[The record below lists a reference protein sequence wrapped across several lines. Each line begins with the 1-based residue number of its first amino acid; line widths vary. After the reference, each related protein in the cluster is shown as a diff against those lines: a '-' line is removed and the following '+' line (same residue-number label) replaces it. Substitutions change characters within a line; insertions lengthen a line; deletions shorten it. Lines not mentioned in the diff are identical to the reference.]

1 MQSSVFDES
10 HRQPMIIPKFNP
22 APKDASEE
30 LGYLNDTFMSMDGNS
45 AHIPRI
51 IRAMITRRLH
61 QTYQEELVIAHDKG
75 KNHMEALTELLHDY
89 ALEHNRTTYGTL
101 DVYTTVVVEGAQVV
115 GYVSLWNGTTAP
127 GTMRVTVDGVN
138 EISVQLAKYLMS
150 RSVRDERK
158 ITRLYAT
165 RHGIAESSVNFA
177 PPKLNIPS
185 EVLFPQLAKSPERM
199 VEDFLASRDNVLILL
214 GEPGTGKSTYAK
226 LMLMHK
232 VYPEK
237 RDVTVVDS
245 IAAVEDEGLI
255 SRIYTMVPG
264 SIVILED
271 IDVILKPRSDGNSI
285 MSSLLNAAEGIASPD
300 VKFIINTNLR
310 NLDNIDAA
318 IRRPGRCYDHVSFA
332 PLTPGQQRVLLDHMG
347 YQDDEVSTGNRTLAD
362 TMARRTLSH
371 VPSGMGFVR

>member
-1 MQSSVFDES
+1 MLTERFNTTR
-10 HRQPMIIPKFNP
+10 RQPVIIPTFNP
-22 APKDASEE
+22 TPKDASEE
-30 LGYLNDTFMSMDGNS
+30 LGYLNDTCMSMDGNT

-51 IRAMITRRLH
+51 VRAMITRRLH
-61 QTYQEELVIAHDKG
+61 QMHLEELVIAHDKG
-75 KNHMEALTELLHDY
+75 RNHTDALMELLHDY
-89 ALEHNRTTYGTL
+89 TLEHNRTIYGTL
-101 DVYTTVVVEGAQVV
+101 DVQTMVLVEGAQVV

-127 GTMRVTVDGVN
+127 GTMRVFVDGVS
-138 EISVQLAKYLMS
+138 EISKHLIEYLTT

-177 PPKLNIPS
+177 PPKLDIPS

-245 IAAVEDEGLI
+245 VAAVEDEGLI

-271 IDVILKPRSDGNSI
+271 IDLILKPRSEGNSI